1 MWIRWDREVRGIFP
15 LVREVLQNSGKEMWS
30 NLWGFISATLYI
42 PFENPQ
48 IMYLCWLKMES
59 QMHIDFYGS
68 LETYSHSSKQKAWLP
83 CLFTG
88 QFLASISK
96 HIQLFTVSWVS
107 SLGPPR
113 ALVLGQHC
121 PLHTNVWLLLRDV
134 CYISMTILGKQF
146 TLSSLSHLL
155 AHSKSHLLSL
165 IPQFNGLAVH
175 ANSMM
180 RLITL
185 KFIIVFPKEAGF
197 LF

>member
-1 MWIRWDREVRGIFP
+1 MIKS
-15 LVREVLQNSGKEMWS
+15 LS
-30 NLWGFISATLYI
+30 FISATLYV

-59 QMHIDFYGS
+59 QMYIDFYGS
-68 LETYSHSSKQKAWLP
+68 LETYSNSSFIKTESMAAYF

-134 CYISMTILGKQF
+134 CYISMAILGKQF

-155 AHSKSHLLSL
+155 AFQIKISHSKSHLLTL

-185 KFIIVFPKEAGF
+185 TFIIVFPKEAGF